1 MAAEVNLKRSKIL
14 YKIEILILKY
24 IPFVVAFIY
33 FLNTVLSMC
42 NINASILSYI
52 AGVSLLPWI
61 FLLLSSFVFKFC
73 NYHRIPL
80 YYILVNDIVNITDE
94 YFQLPISN
102 LLFIAIHSV
111 IFFIGFVTIFV
122 LRKKCNHDNNIKEIS
137 IENSK

>member
-1 MAAEVNLKRSKIL
+1 MVVEANLKRSKIL

-24 IPFVVAFIY
+24 IPFIVAFIY

-42 NINASILSYI
+42 NINAIILSYI
-52 AGVSLLPWI
+52 AGISILPWI

-80 YYILVNDIVNITDE
+80 YYILINDIVNITDE

-102 LLFIAIHSV
+102 LIFIAIHSV
-111 IFFIGFVTIFV
+111 IFFVCFVTIFM

-137 IENSK
+137 T

>member
-1 MAAEVNLKRSKIL
+1 MVVEANLKRSKIL

-24 IPFVVAFIY
+24 IPFIVAFIY

-52 AGVSLLPWI
+52 AGISILPWI

-80 YYILVNDIVNITDE
+80 YYILINDIVNITDE

-102 LLFIAIHSV
+102 LIFIAIHSV
-111 IFFIGFVTIFV
+111 IFFVCFVTIFM

-137 IENSK
+137 T